1 MLKRVAAFA
10 FAAFALLL
18 SPPCAAAQGQ
28 AGAVKWGDGVL
39 KQKPEWY
46 ASDEAARVADNVLAY
61 QRDSGGWP
69 KNIDMAKPLNDA
81 QRAALLKEKSET
93 DSTIDNG
100 ATYQQL
106 VYLARVHA
114 ARPAERHREGF
125 LRGLDYLLKAQ
136 YENGGWPQYYPT
148 RKGYYTHITFNDGAM
163 INVMRLLR
171 DVAREKAPY
180 GFVDAARRA
189 SAAKAVER
197 GVECIL
203 KTQVLVEGKR
213 TAWAA
218 QYDEVT
224 LEPAAARRF
233 EPVSLTGLE
242 SVGVVRF
249 LMGHE
254 RQDARVRE
262 AIESAVEWFRAAKV
276 SGVRWV
282 ERRDESKPGGFER
295 AAVKDPKAPPIWA
308 RFYEIGT
315 NRPIFIGRDA
325 VIHYDVS
332 EIEEERRNGYRWYT
346 EEPAE
351 LLEKDYPA
359 WQKKVQG
366 GAQDKPVK
374 QSK

>member
-1 MLKRVAAFA
+1 
-10 FAAFALLL
+10 
-18 SPPCAAAQGQ
+18 
-28 AGAVKWGDGVL
+28 
-39 KQKPEWY
+39 
-46 ASDEAARVADNVLAY
+46 
-61 QRDSGGWP
+61 
-69 KNIDMAKPLNDA
+69 
-81 QRAALLKEKSET
+81 
-93 DSTIDNG
+93 
-100 ATYQQL
+100 
-106 VYLARVHA
+106 
-114 ARPAERHREGF
+114 
-125 LRGLDYLLKAQ
+125 
-136 YENGGWPQYYPT
+136 
-148 RKGYYTHITFNDGAM
+148 M

-171 DVAREKAPY
+171 DVARAKAPY
-180 GFVDAARRA
+180 GFVDAARRG
-189 SAAKAVER
+189 AAARAVER

-203 KTQVLVEGKR
+203 KTQVMVEGKR
-213 TAWAA
+213 TVWAA

-249 LMGHE
+249 LMGYE

-262 AIESAVEWFRAAKV
+262 AIESAVAWFRDAKV

-282 ERRDESKPGGFER
+282 ERRDPSKPGGFER
-295 AAVKDPKAPPIWA
+295 AAVKDPKAPPIWG

-359 WQKKVQG
+359 WQKKVNG
-366 GAQDKPVK
+366 AAQDKQSK

>member
-1 MLKRVAAFA
+1 MLKRA
-10 FAAFALLL
+10 FAAACFALLL
-18 SPPCAAAQGQ
+18 TLSAGAAAQES
-28 AGAVKWGDGVL
+28 AGAVKWGDAVL

-46 ASDEAARVADNVLAY
+46 ASDEAVRVADNVLAY

-69 KNIDMAKPLNDA
+69 KNIDMAKPLNES
-81 QRAALLKEKSET
+81 QRAAVLKEKSET

-100 ATYQQL
+100 ATYTQL
-106 VYLARVHA
+106 VYLARVHG
-114 ARPAERHREGF
+114 ARPVERHREGF
-125 LRGLDYLLKAQ
+125 LRGIDYLLKAQ

-171 DVAREKAPY
+171 DVARQKAPY
-180 GFVDAARRA
+180 GFVDDARRA
-189 SAAKAVER
+189 ASARAVER
-197 GVECIL
+197 GVECVL

-213 TAWAA
+213 TVWAA

-249 LMGHE
+249 LMGYE

-282 ERRDESKPGGFER
+282 ERRDSSKPGGFER
-295 AAVKDPKAPPIWA
+295 AAVKDPKAPPIWG

-359 WQKKVQG
+359 WQKKVNG
-366 GAQDKPVK
+366 AAQDKQTK

>member
-1 MLKRVAAFA
+1 MLKPVIALAAA
-10 FAAFALLL
+10 LCLFAAT
-18 SPPCAAAQGQ
+18 AAAQQ
-28 AGAVKWGDGVL
+28 TAPAPAAVKWSDAL
-39 KQKPEWY
+39 KQKPDWY
-46 ASDEAARVADNVLAY
+46 STDEAVRVADNVLLY

-69 KNIDMAKPLNDA
+69 KNLDMAKPLNEA
-81 QRAALLKEKSET
+81 QAAALAKEKGEA

-100 ATYQQL
+100 ATYAQL
-106 VYLARVHA
+106 AYLGRVYSARKL
-114 ARPAERHREGF
+114 ERHRDAF
-125 LRGLDYLLKAQ
+125 LRGVDFLLKAQ
-136 YENGGWPQYYPT
+136 YENGGWPQYYPP

-171 DVAREKAPY
+171 DVSRQKAPY
-180 GFVDAARRA
+180 DFVDAERRA
-189 SAAKAVER
+189 SAARAVER
-197 GVECIL
+197 GLECIL
-203 KTQVLVEGKR
+203 KTQVVIDGKR

-218 QYDEVT
+218 QYDEKT
-224 LEPAAARRF
+224 LEPAPARKF

-242 SVGVVRF
+242 SVDIVQF
-249 LMGHE
+249 LMNVP
-254 RQDARVRE
+254 QPDARVRG

-282 ERRDESKPGGFER
+282 EKRDPAQPGGFER

-332 EIEEERRNGYRWYT
+332 EIEAERRNGYRWYT
-346 EEPAE
+346 DEPAE

-359 WQKKVQG
+359 WQKKW
-366 GAQDKPVK
+366 GAARN
-374 QSK
+374 

>member
-1 MLKRVAAFA
+1 MLKRA
-10 FAAFALLL
+10 FAALSALLL
-18 SPPCAAAQGQ
+18 ALSAAAAAGQ
-28 AGAVKWGDGVL
+28 ESAGAVKWGDGVL

-46 ASDEAARVADNVLAY
+46 ASDEAVRVADNVLAY

-69 KNIDMAKPLNDA
+69 KNIDMAKPLNES
-81 QRAALLKEKSET
+81 QRAALLKEKAET

-106 VYLARVHA
+106 VYLARVHG
-114 ARPAERHREGF
+114 ARPLERHREGF
-125 LRGLDYLLKAQ
+125 LRGIDYLLKAQ

-171 DVAREKAPY
+171 DVARAKAPY
-180 GFVDAARRA
+180 EFVDAARRA

-213 TAWAA
+213 TVWAA

-233 EPVSLTGLE
+233 EPVSLTGHE

-249 LMGHE
+249 LMGYE

-262 AIESAVEWFRAAKV
+262 AVESAVEWFRAAKV

-282 ERRDESKPGGFER
+282 ERRDPSKPGGFER
-295 AAVKDPKAPPIWA
+295 AAVRDPKAPPIWG

-359 WQKKVQG
+359 WQKKVG
-366 GAQDKPVK
+366 GAAQDKQTK